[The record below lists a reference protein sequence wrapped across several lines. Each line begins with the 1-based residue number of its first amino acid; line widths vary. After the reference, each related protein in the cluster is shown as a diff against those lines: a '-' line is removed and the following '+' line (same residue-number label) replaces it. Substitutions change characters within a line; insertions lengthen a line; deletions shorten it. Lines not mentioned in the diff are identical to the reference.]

1 MATARTILRHK
12 GEEVITCGPAATV
25 LEAAHVMNEH
35 GIGSVVV
42 TDGGKVVGVFTERDV
57 LRRVVAEQQDPGTTK
72 VRDVMTTP
80 VITCGPDTRIDECR
94 AVISARRIRH
104 LPIVEGDKLVG
115 IVTSGDIHAQHL
127 REQQE
132 AIDYLNSWANEG
144 R

>member
-1 MATARTILRHK
+1 
-12 GEEVITCGPAATV
+12 
-25 LEAAHVMNEH
+25 
-35 GIGSVVV
+35 VVV
-42 TDGGKVVGVFTERDV
+42 AEREVVGVFTERDV
-57 LRRVVAEQQDPGTTK
+57 LRRVVAQQLDPGTTK
-72 VRDVMTTP
+72 LRDVMTTP

-104 LPIVEGDKLVG
+104 LPVVEGKKLVG

-132 AIDYLNSWANEG
+132 AIDYLHSWANEG